1 MSESREDARTGE
13 DARTIEG
20 TYVFDGARSRKGYRL
35 NKFFFSLNRAEN
47 RAAFREDADALME
60 RFGLTD
66 WEKDRIREKDWPALA
81 REGGANIYVM
91 YKMGS
96 VTGDSLQ
103 HIGAAFRGQTLDEFL
118 STRTVQGAR

>member
-1 MSESREDARTGE
+1 MSQSREDAER
-13 DARTIEG
+13 IEG
-20 TYVFDGARSRKGYRL
+20 TYVFDGALSRKGYRL

-47 RAAFREDADALME
+47 RAAFKEDPEALMD
-60 RFGLTD
+60 RFGLSE
-66 WEKDRIREKDWPALA
+66 WEKRKIAERDWLALA

-118 STRTVQGAR
+118 STRNVSGAR

>member
-1 MSESREDARTGE
+1 MSQSREE
-13 DARTIEG
+13 PEKIEG
-20 TYVFDGARSRKGYRL
+20 TYVFDGAQSSKGYRL

-47 RAAFREDADALME
+47 RAAYKEDPEALME

-66 WEKDRIREKDWPALA
+66 WEKRKLREKDWLALA
-81 REGGANIYVM
+81 REGGANIYFM

-103 HIGAAFRGQTLDEFL
+103 HIGAAFRGETLEEFL
-118 STRTVQGAR
+118 NTRKVKGAR

>member
-1 MSESREDARTGE
+1 MSQSREDAE
-13 DARTIEG
+13 QIEG
-20 TYVFDGARSRKGYRL
+20 TYVFDGALSRKGYRL

-47 RAAFREDADALME
+47 RMAFKEDAEALMD

-66 WEKDRIREKDWPALA
+66 REKRWIHEKDWLALA

-103 HIGAAFRGQTLDEFL
+103 HIGAAFRGQSLDEFL
-118 STRTVQGAR
+118 NTRKVQGAR

>member
-1 MSESREDARTGE
+1 MGE
-13 DARTIEG
+13 THQDRQEIEG
-20 TYVFDGARSRKGYRL
+20 TYVFDGAQSRKGYRL

-47 RAAFREDADALME
+47 RAAFKEDAEGLMD

-66 WEKDRIREKDWPALA
+66 WEKEKVRGKDWLALA

-103 HIGAAFRGQTLDEFL
+103 HIGAAFRGQTLEEFL
-118 STRTVQGAR
+118 GTRKVQGAR

>member
-1 MSESREDARTGE
+1 MERPGQAPQE
-13 DARTIEG
+13 IEG
-20 TYVFDGARSRKGYRL
+20 TYVFDGALSRKGYRL

-47 RAAFREDADALME
+47 RAAFGEDPEGLMD
-60 RFGLTD
+60 RFGLSD
-66 WEKDRIREKDWPALA
+66 WEKGRIRDRDWLALA
-81 REGGANIYVM
+81 RDGGANIYVM

-118 STRTVQGAR
+118 STRKVRGAR